1 MPPDASESERNKT
14 ADRPADGEAC
24 PMPSTPE
31 DRAEAGAVKRML
43 AGKRIAV
50 VGLSDDPSRA
60 SYGVAAYL
68 RSAGKEIIPVNPN
81 YTTVMGLKCYP
92 SLESVPGPIDV
103 VDVFRRPEHCA
114 DVVRSAV
121 AVRAKGVWLQ
131 SGIVNDEARQIAR
144 RAGIDYVEDRCLKVD
159 HMFDGAG

>member
-1 MPPDASESERNKT
+1 MPQD
-14 ADRPADGEAC
+14 AC
-24 PMPSTPE
+24 PLPDEPG
-31 DRAEAGAVKRML
+31 DREAAAVRRML
-43 AGKRIAV
+43 NAKRIAV

-81 YTTVMGLKCYP
+81 YERVMGLKCYP
-92 SLESVPGPIDV
+92 SLEQAPGPVDV

-121 AVRAKGVWLQ
+121 AVGAKGVWLQ
-131 SGIVNDEARQIAR
+131 SGIVNDEAEEIAR
-144 RAGIDYVEDRCLKVD
+144 RAGIDFVQDRCMKVD
-159 HMFDGAG
+159 HMFQGE